1 MTSLANIINRMIDN
15 GNTDGLTEK
24 VDVLYL
30 NGELT
35 EDEYT
40 AIMKRLKPQEP
51 EDGEG

>member
-15 GNTDGLTEK
+15 GKTDGLAKK

-35 EDEYT
+35 EAEYT
-40 AIMKRLKPQEP
+40 QIMARLKPEA
-51 EDGEG
+51 ESDSE